1 LTNEQAIATIIGFF
15 VPFIVSWIKKEAWS
29 FERKVLVVWIISFIF
44 AFLNTLFTNQLS
56 LSIDKII
63 IDLAIIIG
71 VSQTFYSMLYEK
83 IFEKKE
89 GGE

>member
-1 LTNEQAIATIIGFF
+1 M
-15 VPFIVSWIKKEAWS
+15 PFIVSWIKKEAWS